1 MRAQTILFLLVD
13 RVKGKLN
20 GRPYRGGGE
29 GNPKRLVEAA
39 SLAFS
44 NRSNILTIR
53 VLRSQIFVSQQQFL
67 IDGAGDVGQH
77 ASPNHFVPLWL
88 IELKRSWIVVLIEA
102 VEKPAIPDSSR
113 MRLCDKTAPIG
124 LAAPFD

>member
-13 RVKGKLN
+13 RVREKLN
-20 GRPYRGGGE
+20 CRPYRGGGE

-53 VLRSQIFVSQQQFL
+53 HSGPARISSSKILPCVSSCSLFTPSAL
-67 IDGAGDVGQH
+67 AGDSLRHTSCSGSYCES
-77 ASPNHFVPLWL
+77 AGLDGKNL
-88 IELKRSWIVVLIEA
+88 
-102 VEKPAIPDSSR
+102 SSR
-113 MRLCDKTAPIG
+113 
-124 LAAPFD
+124 